1 MDEAEQISGEVAHS
15 LCSRLTIYLVTQ
27 IVFFFSQKSDHKQ
40 SSSATVSVL
49 SLSLLCV
56 VCSCSVRY
64 TKIYLCLWPSY
75 FNEIKMEFSD
85 ETSNVRM
92 WFRTCERNAVC
103 LSCILNTLDNIDES
117 QWNIVFSMAPQR
129 RIRQF
134 SFAERKNKNF
144 TNYSP
149 NTRLP
154 NTALSTVV
162 RVCNLWHPHTQ
173 YPTRVVNARTKTEQ
187 KITGIINT
195 TKDSLKFNL
204 ILMCVKHF

>member
-15 LCSRLTIYLVTQ
+15 LCSRLTIYLVTR

-103 LSCILNTLDNIDES
+103 LSCILNTLDDIDLVWHHS
-117 QWNIVFSMAPQR
+117 AGFANFPSLKGKTKTSPTTR
-129 RIRQF
+129 RIPDCQIQRF
-134 SFAERKNKNF
+134 RLSCVYAICGIR
-144 TNYSP
+144 TH
-149 NTRLP
+149 NTR
-154 NTALSTVV
+154 
-162 RVCNLWHPHTQ
+162 RVWSMHGQKQNKKSPASLTQ
-173 YPTRVVNARTKTEQ
+173 P
-187 KITGIINT
+187 KI
-195 TKDSLKFNL
+195 
-204 ILMCVKHF
+204 H